1 VTLRAKLGTAFAG
14 VPGVGGRMANKQRNE
29 DQEQIADDNVVGK
42 AVGEEEEEDLD
53 DADEF
58 DEADE
63 EDDTEDVGEE

>member
-1 VTLRAKLGTAFAG
+1 
-14 VPGVGGRMANKQRNE
+14 MANKQRNE

-63 EDDTEDVGEE
+63 EDETDDVGEE